1 MRKSKLFLVISSL
14 LLVITVG
21 AQVQVELKLGLDN
34 SSAIIDGVS
43 DNIVPTINNVVS
55 PSAGITASYRLDK
68 YFSVG
73 TGVSYQKKGF
83 NIKEGTSFNLAGIDI
98 PVGVELRYRETS
110 MRIPLYLQYTY
121 PINKLDVYIKTGASA
136 NLGLGGNYKTIANSI
151 INITLSDT
159 PIDYDQ
165 RIQKTVYNGEIA
177 AGIAYEYN
185 GGKILG
191 EIRYTRAF
199 TNKIEDTT
207 FDLNLKEKTVSARIG
222 YAMVF

>member
-43 DNIVPTINNVVS
+43 DNIVPTINNVVN
-55 PSAGITASYRLDK
+55 PSAGIAASYRLDK

-83 NIKEGTSFNLAGIDI
+83 DLKEGTSFNLAGIDI

-159 PIDYDQ
+159 PIDYGQ
-165 RIQKTVYNGEIA
+165 RIQKTVYTGEIA

-191 EIRYTRAF
+191 EIGYTRAF

>member
-55 PSAGITASYRLDK
+55 PSAGIAASYRLDK

-83 NIKEGTSFNLAGIDI
+83 NLKEGTSFNLAGIDI

-191 EIRYTRAF
+191 EIGYTRAF